1 MSVTPTTTAPISTAP
16 AGVLALGVEEEFLL
30 LDAERPEPAPVVDAV
45 LDRVSPALRASVR
58 HAYLRTQIGVAAP
71 PVAGLDALW
80 RSMSLLR
87 EGVADAAEA
96 AGARLVAIGAGP
108 LTGPDAPV
116 ADLPRYHRTA
126 ERFGPLAPGHGL
138 NGMHVHVGVGDPEL
152 AVQVLNHVR
161 PWLPVLHAVT
171 ANSPFYQGVDT
182 GYASWRSIM
191 WERWPSVGPT
201 PHLESYAHYRHLL
214 DDLIASGAVLDDS
227 MLHWHARL
235 SATGP
240 AVEIRAG
247 DVCPSLEDTMLV
259 AALIRALVATAIT
272 DVGAGLPAPAMNQQL
287 LAAAHWRAA
296 HDGLEGVAVDLVNQR
311 PRPAW
316 HLLRRLFDLVRP
328 QLERHGDL
336 EIATVLMSRLRSH
349 GSGAARQRAAFARHA
364 TLDGVLTSL
373 TEATRG

>member
-1 MSVTPTTTAPISTAP
+1 MPTTTDRTAVL
-16 AGVLALGVEEEFLL
+16 ARGTLALGVEEEFLL
-30 LDAERPEPAPVVDAV
+30 LDAERLAPAPVVDDV

-58 HAYLRTQIGVAAP
+58 HAYLRTQIGVAGP
-71 PVAGLDALW
+71 PAGDLDALW
-80 RSMSLLR
+80 RSMGLLR

-96 AGARLVAIGAGP
+96 AGARLTAIGACP

-116 ADLPRYHRTA
+116 ADLPRCHRTA

-138 NGMHVHVGVGDPEL
+138 NSTLVRVGVDDPEL

-161 PWLPVLHAVT
+161 PWLPVLQAVT
-171 ANSPFYQGVDT
+171 ANSPFHQGVDT

-191 WERWPSVGPT
+191 WERWPSVGPA
-201 PHLESYAHYRHLL
+201 PRLESYAHYRHLL
-214 DDLIASGAVLDDS
+214 DDLIASGVVIDDG
-227 MLHWHARL
+227 MLQWHARL
-235 SATGP
+235 AADGT
-240 AVEIRAG
+240 AVELRIG

-259 AALIRALVATAIT
+259 AALVRALVGTAIT
-272 DVGAGLPAPAMNQQL
+272 DVGAGLPAPAINQQL

-296 HDGLEGVAVDLVNQR
+296 HDGLEGLAVDLVNQR

-349 GSGAARQRAAFARHA
+349 GSGAARQRAAFARHGSI
-364 TLDGVLTSL
+364 DGVLTAL

>member
-1 MSVTPTTTAPISTAP
+1 MPTTTDRTA
-16 AGVLALGVEEEFLL
+16 GLARGALTLGVEEEFLL
-30 LDAERPEPAPVVDAV
+30 LDARRPAPAPVVDDV
-45 LDRVSPALRASVR
+45 LERVSPALRASVR
-58 HAYLRTQIGVAAP
+58 HAYLRTQIGVAGP
-71 PVAGLDALW
+71 PAGDLDALW

-96 AGARLVAIGAGP
+96 AGARLTAIGACP

-116 ADLPRYHRTA
+116 ADLPRCHRTA

-138 NGMHVHVGVGDPEL
+138 NGTLVRVGVDDPEL

-171 ANSPFYQGVDT
+171 ANSPFYQGIDT

-201 PHLESYAHYRHLL
+201 PLLESYAHYRHLL
-214 DDLIASGAVLDDS
+214 DDLIASGVVLDES

-235 SATGP
+235 APDGS
-240 AVEIRAG
+240 AVELRIG
-247 DVCPSLEDTMLV
+247 DVCPSLADTALV
-259 AALIRALVATAIT
+259 AALVRALVGTAIT
-272 DVGAGLPAPAMNQQL
+272 DVEAGLPAPAINQQL
-287 LAAAHWRAA
+287 LSAAHWRAA
-296 HDGLEGVAVDLVNQR
+296 HDGLEGLAVDLVNQR

-349 GSGAARQRAAFARHA
+349 GSGAARQRASFARHGS
-364 TLDGVLTSL
+364 LDGVLAAL